1 MADTWGPNRPAP
13 RLLASLPCEDVSTSV
28 GLGDDRISLQRV
40 FFVLYADEFPAAYDR
55 LVVANLWIGGEGA
68 YKETVR
74 VVAPDGTVAAQGE
87 AELNAQPNEDQAPQV
102 PTTMNQLCYFPALV
116 LPEAGEYTVE
126 LAIDGA
132 VVHTYALH
140 VVALSEAGEE
150 EQGGSDQ
157 QS

>member
-1 MADTWGPNRPAP
+1 MADTWGPNRPVP

-28 GLGDDRISLQRV
+28 GLGNDRISLQRV

-74 VVAPDGTVAAQGE
+74 VVAPDGTVVAQGE
-87 AELNAQPNEDQAPQV
+87 AELNAQPNGDPVQV
-102 PTTMNQLCYFPALV
+102 PTVMNQLCYFPALV

-126 LAIDGA
+126 LAIDEA

-140 VVALSEAGEE
+140 VVALSETSEE
-150 EQGGSDQ
+150 EQSGSDQ
-157 QS
+157 

>member
-1 MADTWGPNRPAP
+1 MADTWGPGRPAP

-87 AELNAQPNEDQAPQV
+87 AELNAQPNGEQVPKV

-116 LPEAGEYTVE
+116 LPEPGEYTVE
-126 LAIDGA
+126 LAIDEA

-157 QS
+157 QE